1 MTAEILAE
9 LRPLLHRYCARMM
22 GSVADGEDV
31 VQDTLA
37 RALAKL
43 GTPQAPTTP
52 PELRRWL
59 FRVAHNRAIALVRG
73 AAIREAAPIDDGHET
88 GAPGAAD
95 LLAEADAVRAALA
108 RFLELPP
115 VPRSCLILKDV
126 LGHSL
131 EEIAVDTD
139 LSIAAVKAALHR
151 GRAKLRELGDA
162 ASVEPAAGEP
172 SLVLARY
179 AQLFNARDWDGVRA
193 MLADDVAL
201 DVATRIRRTG
211 RRDVGIYFTNYAAS
225 FADPTRRV
233 VPVWL
238 DGREVLAA
246 YRGDRIEHVIA
257 ITIAGEHV
265 AAIRDFFHL
274 PYITRD
280 ARFAS

>member
-9 LRPLLHRYCARMM
+9 LRPLLHRYCAPMM

-31 VQDTLA
+31 VQDTLE
-37 RALAKL
+37 RALATL

-59 FRVAHNRAIALVRG
+59 FRVAHNRAIDLVRG
-73 AAIREAAPIDDGHET
+73 AAIREADPIDDAHET
-88 GAPGAAD
+88 GAPGADD

-108 RFLELPP
+108 RFLELPA

-131 EEIAVDTD
+131 EEIAADTD

-151 GRAKLRELGDA
+151 GRVKLRELGEA
-162 ASVEPAAGEP
+162 ASREPAAGEP
-172 SLVLARY
+172 SPVLARY

-257 ITIAGEHV
+257 ITIAGEQV

>member
-31 VQDTLA
+31 VQDTLE
-37 RALAKL
+37 RALATL

-59 FRVAHNRAIALVRG
+59 FRVAHNRAIDLVRG
-73 AAIREAAPIDDGHET
+73 AAIREADPIDDAHET
-88 GAPGAAD
+88 GAPGADD

-108 RFLELPP
+108 RFLELPA

-131 EEIAVDTD
+131 EEIAADTD

-151 GRAKLRELGDA
+151 GRVKLRELGEA
-162 ASVEPAAGEP
+162 ASREPAAGEP
-172 SLVLARY
+172 SPVLARY

-246 YRGDRIEHVIA
+246 YRGDRVEHVIA

-280 ARFAS
+280 ARFTS

>member
-31 VQDTLA
+31 VQDTLE
-37 RALAKL
+37 RALATL

-52 PELRRWL
+52 TELRRWL
-59 FRVAHNRAIALVRG
+59 FRVAHNRAIDLVRG
-73 AAIREAAPIDDGHET
+73 AAIREADPIDDGHET
-88 GAPGAAD
+88 GAPGADD

-162 ASVEPAAGEP
+162 ASREPAAGEP

-257 ITIAGEHV
+257 ITTAGEHV